1 MFARVTFYPT
11 LVYNVLMEK
20 LTPRQWYNRID
31 DTVILG
37 ALPFPHIA
45 QEVSR
50 LMVMLHLSKRAN
62 LRLENTIRNTDQIIN
77 PARLLNI
84 LFPVS

>member
-1 MFARVTFYPT
+1 MNYLKNMFARVTFYPT

-50 LMVMLHLSKRAN
+50 NSMIKR
-62 LRLENTIRNTDQIIN
+62 
-77 PARLLNI
+77 
-84 LFPVS
+84 

>member
-1 MFARVTFYPT
+1 MYNKGSESLPISMNYLKNNMFARVTFYPT

-50 LMVMLHLSKRAN
+50 LMVKCYICPR
-62 LRLENTIRNTDQIIN
+62 EQI
-77 PARLLNI
+77 
-84 LFPVS
+84 